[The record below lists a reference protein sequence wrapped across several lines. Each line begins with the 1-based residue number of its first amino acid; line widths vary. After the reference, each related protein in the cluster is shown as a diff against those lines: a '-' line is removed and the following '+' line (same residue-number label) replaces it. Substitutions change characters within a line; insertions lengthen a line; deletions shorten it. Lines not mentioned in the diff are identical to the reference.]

1 MEETI
6 KRCKPTIQE
15 NTIQLI
21 STSSK
26 ANEIIDLILLN
37 DNAVIGVDIEAAIEM
52 SRFGILCL
60 IQVFFY

>member
-1 MEETI
+1 MEET
-6 KRCKPTIQE
+6 KKGLKPLIQE

-21 STSSK
+21 SSVNK

-60 IQVFFY
+60 IQVIFS